1 MITILHFLTIK
12 EKNIVIHRVVHAS
25 QRKTEVNMIMLTI
38 KFINELAPPPQIK
51 KEIVKKKVHP
61 LFLILFKMS
70 ACYAIALQSH
80 YQL

>member
-51 KEIVKKKVHP
+51 KRNCEKESTPFVP
-61 LFLILFKMS
+61 YSL
-70 ACYAIALQSH
+70 
-80 YQL
+80 